1 MTSDCRHG
9 LGSALLLDW
18 WFGLDSELLDLQLN
32 WNLTF
37 FKSKSAKCQ
46 TRQVC
51 NETKL
56 LTSYQ
61 SSASSYLKLVL
72 INFPSLIFTPKLV
85 GIQDCLTVEMMD
97 FSITE
102 QQLWFSCCFSRI
114 QIAKTGTLNAC
125 KTKLSILSILRA
137 TRALPWLHSDD
148 LNHWKMTVYSQGK
161 RLKIWLNDIS
171 QIPQQYQTHAG
182 EGTRL

>member
-18 WFGLDSELLDLQLN
+18 WLGLDLQLN
-32 WNLTF
+32 WSQ
-37 FKSKSAKCQ
+37 KPQCQ
-46 TRQVC
+46 TRQVAI
-51 NETKL
+51 ETQL
-56 LTSYQ
+56 LTPYQ
-61 SSASSYLKLVL
+61 SSSYLKLVL
-72 INFPSLIFTPKLV
+72 INLPSLIFTPMLV

-114 QIAKTGTLNAC
+114 QIAKTGTPNAC

-148 LNHWKMTVYSQGK
+148 LNHWKMTVYTQGK

-171 QIPQQYQTHAG
+171 HIPQQYQTHAG
-182 EGTRL
+182 EGTWL

>member
-1 MTSDCRHG
+1 MTWTW
-9 LGSALLLDW
+9 LWVTWPSAQLKLD
-18 WFGLDSELLDLQLN
+18 FLQIKIRN
-32 WNLTF
+32 I
-37 FKSKSAKCQ
+37 KCQ
-46 TRQVC
+46 TRQVAI
-51 NETKL
+51 ETQL
-56 LTSYQ
+56 VTSYQ

-72 INFPSLIFTPKLV
+72 INLPLLIFTPKLF

-137 TRALPWLHSDD
+137 ARALPWLHSDD
-148 LNHWKMTVYSQGK
+148 LNHWKMTVYTQGK
-161 RLKIWLNDIS
+161 TLKIWLNDIS
-171 QIPQQYQTHAG
+171 HIPQQYQTHAG
-182 EGTRL
+182 KGTRL